1 MQAYVP
7 PNMMTAISP
16 DPPALAASEPS
27 RVPRMDTSRVQ
38 ERILRGYA
46 DDLDSFRQKFR
57 WFCYSQE
64 EGPRKTLNQLWEL
77 CKQWL
82 RPDIHTKEQILEF
95 LVFEQ
100 FLRVLPGE
108 MRVWVNSQRPESSVE
123 VVALVDDLNQTL
135 EEREGESC
143 RWRVGGR
150 GPEGGGNPLRFEVNL
165 SKEAILLRLK
175 IKN

>member
-1 MQAYVP
+1 
-7 PNMMTAISP
+7 
-16 DPPALAASEPS
+16 
-27 RVPRMDTSRVQ
+27 MDT
-38 ERILRGYA
+38 LRGQESMLRE
-46 DDLDSFRQKFR
+46 DLESFRQKFR

-82 RPDIHTKEQILEF
+82 RPDIHTKEQILEL

-108 MRVWVNSQRPESSVE
+108 MRIWVNSQHPESSVE
-123 VVALVDDLNQTL
+123 VVTLVEDLNQTL
-135 EEREGESC
+135 EEKEGESYGGS
-143 RWRVGGR
+143 VGVGR
-150 GPEGGGNPLRFEVNL
+150 GERSPLRYEVNL

-175 IKN
+175 IKIIVIYSKIRDNLRQ